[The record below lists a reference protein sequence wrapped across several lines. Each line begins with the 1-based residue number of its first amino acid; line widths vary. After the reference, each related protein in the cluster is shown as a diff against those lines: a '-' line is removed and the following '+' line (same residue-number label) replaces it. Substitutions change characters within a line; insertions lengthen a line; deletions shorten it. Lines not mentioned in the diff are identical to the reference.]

1 MCIRDRYNTGQTAI
15 TLSSLILED
24 VVIENN
30 SILLNST
37 AGTSY
42 AITLP
47 FILSNLTI
55 RGNNITMD
63 CYEAMAIVGSPI
75 TTDTNIVI
83 ENNKFNISYT
93 HYGLP
98 ETPPSRRTLISRSPS
113 PEEMAI
119 IYLDLDASNTTL
131 DIRDNV
137 FRNTGENPLY
147 HIFIIANPIN
157 ESIVRINNNEFYGL
171 ISEYDIDYGVW
182 IGGSW
187 SYEYE
192 VVGLLG
198 NSTVIVENNKFNNI
212 MSTIIAETDLAN
224 DTKVIV
230 RNNIVNG
237 GIGAVFFSVT
247 YIPPLTIDWGAII
260 ENEVYNNIR
269 LPYEFCYGFEFVIP
283 YNIGRKY
290 WMLVRNITTTNSIGA
305 AVFLY
310 SFGVWVE
317 DCLFK
322 NITCPEGP
330 GVIAIGDV
338 DNFTLTNCRIINCSI
353 GLYISIMGAPGGGIF
368 IKNNL
373 IKNCSTGVVFEE
385 IIAPVVMER
394 NTIIDN
400 DIGIYALNYNM
411 SGLIFR
417 LNTITGNNIGL
428 LSEIT
433 EDYPPIDVRLNWWG
447 HWTGPYNETTNP
459 EGLGD
464 EIKGRAIYRPWLFA
478 EPGRVPMYSLET
490 TGIGIYEVTLDTPDY
505 KATAKVNATQPLEV
519 ALTTYNVTLI
529 QGAVAPGLKVLGM
542 GVDIWVNNTNAVQWP
557 IRIELKLKKPV
568 PEGIIPLLYYYNK
581 ATGRYVKC
589 SNTGYDPATRTVWA
603 YLTREEYEAGIG
615 TPLVPL
621 GSPTIVGG
629 KLLVEQTKTPDSL
642 ATILA
647 AITLTAILTILIAKK
662 KK

>member
-1 MCIRDRYNTGQTAI
+1 
-15 TLSSLILED
+15 
-24 VVIENN
+24 
-30 SILLNST
+30 
-37 AGTSY
+37 
-42 AITLP
+42 
-47 FILSNLTI
+47 
-55 RGNNITMD
+55 MD
-63 CYEAMAIVGSPI
+63 CYEAMAIIGSP
-75 TTDTNIVI
+75 TTTNTNIVI

-93 HYGLP
+93 PYGP
-98 ETPPSRRTLISRSPS
+98 SETPPSRRTLISRSPS

-131 DIRDNV
+131 DIRDNM
-137 FRNTGENPLY
+137 FRNTGKNPLY
-147 HIFIIANPIN
+147 HIFIITNPIN
-157 ESIVRINNNEFYGL
+157 ESIVRICNNEFYG
-171 ISEYDIDYGVW
+171 IITEYDIDYGVW
-182 IGGSW
+182 IGGPW
-187 SYEYE
+187 AIEYGIH
-192 VVGLLG
+192 GLLG
-198 NSTVIVENNKFNNI
+198 NSTVIVENNKFNDI
-212 MSTIIAETDLAN
+212 ISTIIADARLAN
-224 DTKVIV
+224 NTKVIV
-230 RNNIVNG
+230 RNNVVNG
-237 GIGAVFFSVT
+237 GIGAAFVFVT
-247 YIPPLTIDWGAII
+247 YMPPLTIDWGAII
-260 ENEVYNNIR
+260 ENEVYNNVYDICHV
-269 LPYEFCYGFEFVIP
+269 LEFVMS
-283 YNIGRKY
+283 YNIDKKY

-305 AVFLY
+305 AYFLY
-310 SFGVWVE
+310 AYGIWVE

-322 NITCPEGP
+322 NITYPEGP

-338 DNFTLTNCRIINCSI
+338 DNFTLTNCRIINCST
-353 GLYISIMGAPGGGIF
+353 GLYISITGAFLGGDVF

-385 IIAPVVMER
+385 IIAPVIMER

-411 SGLIFR
+411 SGLVFR

-464 EIKGRAIYRPWLFA
+464 EIKGRAIYRPWLLN

-490 TGIGIYEVTLDTPDY
+490 TGIEIHEVTLDTPDY

-519 ALTTYNVTLI
+519 ALTTYNVTPI
-529 QGAVAPGLKVLGM
+529 QDAVAPGLKVLGM

-629 KLLVEQTKTPDSL
+629 KLLVEQTKTPDTL

-647 AITLTAILTILIAKK
+647 AITLTAILTTLIVKK
-662 KK
+662 R